1 MRLHSRRF
9 DRHSSPQGPH
19 RRLGQ
24 PLTEVELAR
33 MAANATVVTTKSHE
47 YDTDALR
54 VSFHLFVM
62 NRKTVECCLQSLH
75 HALFVVI
82 TVVVRSTMYIS
93 RARSNNVL

>member
-1 MRLHSRRF
+1 MRLHFRRF

-24 PLTEVELAR
+24 PLTEVELAW

-54 VSFHLFVM
+54 VSFYLFVM
-62 NRKTVECCLQSLH
+62 NRKTVECCLQLLH
-75 HALFVVI
+75 HALFVV
-82 TVVVRSTMYIS
+82 TLVVLSTTYIS